1 MRNTK
6 DMVLAVMPEGPIA
19 FDGQHYRYSKGERLY
34 LDNLASHFKE
44 LVLVTFVFR
53 QGDPDYETCIH
64 SRFMAPNLR
73 VIELPAKGGLRR
85 NVLGKALQFLKIFFL
100 LVRIVPRF
108 DLLYLFL
115 PSYPSALGWMAGRLH
130 RKRHIVYGAD
140 DWVQASETMFKWDS
154 LRGTS
159 FYRLYAW
166 LNRTMERAIVR
177 SAAFCV
183 AAGGQLREKYKSM
196 GVPTYDTTPRMTL
209 TPDDIFERDDTC
221 QGDTVTLINV
231 GALVPDKAQH
241 LLLAAVAPLI
251 KTDTRLRLQI
261 VGGGPKD
268 EELKALAVNLGI
280 ADRVQFLGYI
290 EAEEEL
296 YGLLRHADMFVLS
309 SVTEGFPRVLYE
321 SMAMRLPIVATA
333 CGGIPHLMKNDENAK
348 VVPVGDVPA
357 LTAAVAALIE
367 DGPLRR
373 ALIKQAA
380 RTMDGVFQ
388 RMDPA
393 QIAKLVETHL

>member
-1 MRNTK
+1 MPNTK

-34 LDNLASHFKE
+34 LDNLAGHFKE
-44 LVLVTFVFR
+44 VVLVTFVFR
-53 QGDPDYETCIH
+53 EGDPDYETCIH
-64 SRFMAPNLR
+64 SRFMAPNLK

-85 NVLGKALQFLKIFFL
+85 GVFGKAIQFLKIFL
-100 LVRIVPRF
+100 LLLRIVPRF

-115 PSYPSALGWMAGRLH
+115 PSYPSAMGWIAARLH

-140 DWVQASETMFKWDS
+140 DWVQASETMFKWDN
-154 LRGTS
+154 LRGTT

-183 AAGGQLREKYKSM
+183 AAGGQLREKYKAI
-196 GVPTYDTTPRMTL
+196 GAPTYDTTPRMTM
-209 TPDDIFERDDTC
+209 TVADVFERKDTC
-221 QGDTVTLINV
+221 QGETITLINV

-241 LLLAAVAPLI
+241 LLLAAVTPLI
-251 KTDTRLRLQI
+251 KADGRVRLQI
-261 VGGGPKD
+261 VGGGPRED
-268 EELKALAVNLGI
+268 ELKVLAGELGI
-280 ADRVQFLGYI
+280 AHRVEFTGYVQ
-290 EAEEEL
+290 AEEAL
-296 YGLLRHADMFVLS
+296 YGLLRCADIFVLS

-333 CGGIPHLMKNDENAK
+333 CGGIPYLMENDVNAK
-348 VVPVGDVPA
+348 LVPVGDVGA
-357 LTAAVAALIE
+357 LTTAVAALIE
-367 DGPLRR
+367 DSALRR
-373 ALIKQAA
+373 SLITRAA
-380 RTMDGVFQ
+380 VTMDGVFK

-393 QIAKLVETHL
+393 QIAKLVETHI